1 MYCYLSGHG
10 FALIKG
16 SVVVHAMLMNKRLET
31 KIIPGNNNMLKFASE
46 IVWCMDTVTLKE

>member
-16 SVVVHAMLMNKRLET
+16 SVVVHAVLMNKRLET